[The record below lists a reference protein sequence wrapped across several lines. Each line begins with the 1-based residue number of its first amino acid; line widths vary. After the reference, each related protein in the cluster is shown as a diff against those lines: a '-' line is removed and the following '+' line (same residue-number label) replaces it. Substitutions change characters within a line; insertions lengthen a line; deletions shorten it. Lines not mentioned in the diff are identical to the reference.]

1 MTLNKQQLAAALGVS
16 RPTIDAWIK
25 EGLPVAGT
33 PATNRRQG
41 YRFNLDECRR
51 WQKRRDS
58 AIQQETEDRRG
69 DIHQRIYEAVRREFW
84 TLARPLLRPD
94 DLRLIRDK
102 CRDTD
107 ALIETSRRLSKAMHR
122 RLVELADAM
131 WIAEHPEDGPDA

>member
-1 MTLNKQQLAAALGVS
+1 MGYRIDIAAA
-16 RPTIDAWIK
+16 
-25 EGLPVAGT
+25 
-33 PATNRRQG
+33 
-41 YRFNLDECRR
+41 RR